1 MFLPIEIPE
10 TERTPLVNW
19 LLNLVAEQ
27 KQVIEN
33 QEKTIADLERKV
45 GQLEERVKGLD
56 EELKA
61 AKKLKS
67 RPNIKPSTLNQ
78 EKKTLLLEELRE
90 LGIDISAGQ
99 VNRILIEN
107 KESFQREQ
115 EQVFQVGLST
125 AEYIHTDDTGARHQG
140 HPRILHRHR

>member
-1 MFLPIEIPE
+1 MLLPIESPE

-45 GQLEERVKGLD
+45 ARLEKQVKGLD

-67 RPNIKPSTLNQ
+67 RPKIKPSTLNQ
-78 EKKTLLLEELRE
+78 EKKTPKEGEKR
-90 LGIDISAGQ
+90 AGYQ
-99 VNRILIEN
+99 LC
-107 KESFQREQ
+107 
-115 EQVFQVGLST
+115 
-125 AEYIHTDDTGARHQG
+125 
-140 HPRILHRHR
+140 PR

>member
-1 MFLPIEIPE
+1 MLLPIEIPE

-45 GQLEERVKGLD
+45 ARLEKQVKGLD

-67 RPNIKPSTLNQ
+67 RPKIKPSTLNQ
-78 EKKTLLLEELRE
+78 EKKTQKRGRNEPVPRKGVKRPALSQMKS
-90 LGIDISAGQ
+90 GSS
-99 VNRILIEN
+99 NRRSYQKERPSMATEN
-107 KESFQREQ
+107 TTYK
-115 EQVFQVGLST
+115 
-125 AEYIHTDDTGARHQG
+125 I
-140 HPRILHRHR
+140 

>member
-1 MFLPIEIPE
+1 MLLPIEIPE

-45 GQLEERVKGLD
+45 ARLEKQVKGLD

-67 RPNIKPSTLNQ
+67 RPKIKPSTLNQ
-78 EKKTLLLEELRE
+78 EKKTPTEGEKRAGSEKRSKKTSFVPDQERL
-90 LGIDISAGQ
+90 IS
-99 VNRILIEN
+99 
-107 KESFQREQ
+107 
-115 EQVFQVGLST
+115 
-125 AEYIHTDDTGARHQG
+125 
-140 HPRILHRHR
+140 